1 MLSIG
6 AKKNKTPKSLVGLD
20 INASTIAATELRANG
35 AVEVLGHGVAPL
47 PAGVFHEGEVV
58 DPQAVG
64 AALKDLFASRKL
76 SSAVRVGVAN
86 QRVAVRALRLPPIA
100 DPKELAT
107 AIRFQAAEQIPM
119 PIDRV
124 VLDWTVIG
132 HVQDEAGGVQILVVV
147 VAARR
152 EMLGSMLEA
161 LSVAGLRPVGIDLS
175 AFAMIRALAGLGE
188 PAVVAGPANGD
199 GEPGTDGETAPSE
212 APKPATL
219 YCNLDDITNLA
230 VAQGSMCHFARV
242 LPFGLEG
249 IAQKLAERRQLNL
262 EHSRMWL
269 QHVGLT
275 EPVES
280 IQGDPEI
287 VAATRETLTQGA
299 AKLVDELRLSL
310 SYYGSQEDALEV
322 ERVVLCGPGTTIPG
336 LAEALQGSS
345 PYPFEI
351 GRAGPLAGLDDQ
363 IAARLTVPYGLGLD
377 E

>member
-1 MLSIG
+1 MLSVG
-6 AKKNKTPKSLVGLD
+6 SKNKTQKSLVGLD

-35 AVEVLGHGVAPL
+35 SVEVIGHGVASL

-58 DPQAVG
+58 DPEAIG
-64 AALKDLFASRKL
+64 TAIKELFASRKL
-76 SSAVRVGVAN
+76 SSSVRIGVAN
-86 QRVAVRALRLPPIA
+86 QRVAVRTLRLPPIP

-107 AIRFQAAEQIPM
+107 AIRFQAAEQMPM

-124 VLDWTVIG
+124 VLDWSVIG
-132 HVQDEAGGVQILVVV
+132 HVKDESGAPQLQVVV

-161 LSVAGLRPVGIDLS
+161 VSVAGLRPVGIDLS
-175 AFAMIRALAGLGE
+175 AFAMIRALAGARDTAL
-188 PAVVAGPANGD
+188 PTAPPPNGD
-199 GEPGTDGETAPSE
+199 GEPSTDGEE
-212 APKPATL
+212 APNPATL

-230 VAQGSMCHFARV
+230 VAQGSTCHFTRV

-249 IAQKLAERRQLNL
+249 IAQKLSERRHLTL
-262 EHSRMWL
+262 EHARMWL
-269 QHVGLT
+269 THVGLT

-280 IQGDPEI
+280 IEGDPEI
-287 VAATRETLTQGA
+287 VAATREVLTQGT
-299 AKLVDELRLSL
+299 AKLVDELRMSL
-310 SYYGSQEDALEV
+310 SYYGSQEDALSV

-336 LAEALQGSS
+336 LAEALQGGS

-351 GRAGPLAGLDDQ
+351 GRAAPLAGLDDETG
-363 IAARLTVPYGLGLD
+363 ARLTVSYGLGLD